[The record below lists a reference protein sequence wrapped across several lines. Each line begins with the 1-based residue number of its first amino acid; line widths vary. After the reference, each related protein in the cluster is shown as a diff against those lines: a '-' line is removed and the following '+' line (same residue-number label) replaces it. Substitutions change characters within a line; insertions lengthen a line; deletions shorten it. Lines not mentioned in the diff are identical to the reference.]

1 MAAMAEKPQ
10 SPPARVQRTGWLR
23 YAPLTRDQVRK
34 ACLYAEAWVRQTTWK
49 DVEDLIHGT
58 AWMIGEQLSRPI
70 HALLVGMHDIDDMPV
85 IRIHIGDIV
94 HHIAFRDTRMVEN
107 NTAEMML
114 GEARIEEIVEQRIQD
129 AKARKKGLEDKAV
142 KVAEARK

>member
-1 MAAMAEKPQ
+1 VS
-10 SPPARVQRTGWLR
+10 SPPVRVQRTGWLK

-34 ACLYAEAWVRQTTWK
+34 ACLFAEAWVRQTTWK

-70 HALLVGMHDIDDMPV
+70 NAMLVGMHDIDDMPV
-85 IRIHIGDIV
+85 VRVQIGEMV

-107 NTAEMML
+107 NTAELML
-114 GEARIEEIVEQRIQD
+114 GEARIEQLVEQRMQA
-129 AKARKKGLEDKAV
+129 AKDRKREVVEKLGAKV
-142 KVAEARK
+142 KVG

>member
-1 MAAMAEKPQ
+1 MS
-10 SPPARVQRTGWLR
+10 SPPVRVQRTGWLK

-34 ACLYAEAWVRQTTWK
+34 ACLFAEAWVRQTTWK

-70 HALLVGMHDIDDMPV
+70 NAMLVGMHDIDDMPV
-85 IRIHIGDIV
+85 VRVQIGEMV

-107 NTAEMML
+107 NTAELML
-114 GEARIEEIVEQRIQD
+114 GEARIEQLVEQRMQA
-129 AKARKKGLEDKAV
+129 AKDRKREVVEKLGAKV
-142 KVAEARK
+142 KVG

>member
-1 MAAMAEKPQ
+1 MT
-10 SPPARVQRTGWLR
+10 SPPVRVQRTGWLR

-34 ACLYAEAWVRQTTWK
+34 ACLYAETWVRQTTWK

-70 HALLVGMHDIDDMPV
+70 NALLVGMHDIDDMPV
-85 IRIHIGDIV
+85 VRVQIGEMV

-107 NTAEMML
+107 NTADLML
-114 GEARIEEIVEQRIQD
+114 GEARIEQLVEQRMQAARD
-129 AKARKKGLEDKAV
+129 RKRGVTEKLGAKV
-142 KVAEARK
+142 KVP

>member
-1 MAAMAEKPQ
+1 
-10 SPPARVQRTGWLR
+10 VQRTGWLK

-34 ACLYAEAWVRQTTWK
+34 ACLFAEAWVRQTTWK

-70 HALLVGMHDIDDMPV
+70 NAMLVGMHDIDDMPV
-85 IRIHIGDIV
+85 VRVQIGEMV

-107 NTAEMML
+107 NTAELML
-114 GEARIEEIVEQRIQD
+114 GEARIEQLVEQRMQA
-129 AKARKKGLEDKAV
+129 AKDRKRAVVEKLGAKV
-142 KVAEARK
+142 KVP

>member
-1 MAAMAEKPQ
+1 MTAV
-10 SPPARVQRTGWLR
+10 SPPVRVQRTGWLR

-34 ACLYAEAWVRQTTWK
+34 ACLFAEAWVRQTTWK

-70 HALLVGMHDIDDMPV
+70 NALLVGMHDIDDMPV
-85 IRIHIGDIV
+85 IRVQIGEMV

-107 NTAEMML
+107 NTAELML
-114 GEARIEEIVEQRIQD
+114 GEARIEEIVERRMQD
-129 AKARKKGLEDKAV
+129 AKSRKNWVAQKLATGV
-142 KVAEARK
+142 KVT